1 MNSSFSTRLV
11 RLAASWTCIATG
23 VPMLI
28 RAELGLAP
36 ADVLNSGVG
45 TATGWSFGTSFVVMA
60 VTLYSVGLLLGG
72 RIGWAS
78 PLGTVVIGPMIN
90 VVLGHVPEYERLAI
104 RIPLFA
110 LGTVVIAAGICLAIA
125 ARFGPG
131 PSEVVQL
138 GLVHRG
144 VGLVVARWIVDG
156 VPIVIGILLGG
167 QIGVG
172 TVIFL
177 VAMGPLIKLGLKA
190 MRFVPPMRTAQLASS
205 S

>member
-1 MNSSFSTRLV
+1 LSASFSARLV
-11 RLAASWTCIATG
+11 RLAASWTCIAVG
-23 VPMLI
+23 VPMLV

-36 ADVLNSGVG
+36 ADVLNSGVS

-60 VTLYSVGLLLGG
+60 VTLYSVGLVLGG

-90 VVLGHVPEYERLAI
+90 VVLGRVQQYERLVF

-110 LGTVVIAAGICLAIA
+110 VGTLVIAAGICLAIA

-131 PSEVVQL
+131 PSEVVQM

-144 VGLVVARWIVDG
+144 IGLVIARWIVDG
-156 VPIVIGILLGG
+156 VPIVLGVLLGG
-167 QIGVG
+167 QIGAG

-177 VAMGPLIKLGLKA
+177 VVMGPLIKSGLKA
-190 MRFVPPMRTAQLASS
+190 MHFVPPVRAADLAST
-205 S
+205 